1 MVVYL
6 QWLWLLCGW
15 HSQHL
20 ALSCREGNP
29 FGWANLA
36 ALVTVTDSLL
46 EDCYLLLFLKLVEFP

>member
-29 FGWANLA
+29 FGWANLS

-46 EDCYLLLFLKLVEFP
+46 ED